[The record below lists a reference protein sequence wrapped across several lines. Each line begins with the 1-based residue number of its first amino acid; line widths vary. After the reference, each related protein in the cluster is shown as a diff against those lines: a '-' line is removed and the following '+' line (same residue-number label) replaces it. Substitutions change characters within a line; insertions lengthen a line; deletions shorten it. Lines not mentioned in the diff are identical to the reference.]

1 MKKSSKI
8 IFFLAVFFLMS
19 LVGLLVLFLVD
30 HDRHNERKWHHFL
43 SYADDEEDDEDK
55 GKRNKGALKGD
66 AVFRPVNNLMYKTNC
81 GGCHMAYLPEL
92 LPGPSWEKIL
102 NQAEDHFGEKITL
115 EPKVREELLKYL
127 RENAADRSSAKIAG
141 KILASLEGKTPL
153 RITEVPAFRKKHRK
167 ISPEIFNRK
176 TIGSLSN
183 CAACHPKAEQ
193 GNFDEDSVVIPQ

>member
-8 IFFLAVFFLMS
+8 IISLAVFFLIS
-19 LVGLLVLFLVD
+19 LGGLLVLVLMD
-30 HDRHNERKWHHFL
+30 HDRHNERNWHHFL
-43 SYADDEEDDEDK
+43 SFADDKDEDN
-55 GKRNKGALKGD
+55 GKRKGD
-66 AVFRPVNNLMYKTNC
+66 ASRGDSDFKPVTSLAYKTTC

-115 EPKVREELLKYL
+115 DSKVREELLKYL
-127 RENAADRSSAKIAG
+127 RENAADRSSAQKTR
-141 KILASLEGKTPL
+141 KILGSLEGKTPL

-183 CAACHPKAEQ
+183 CTACHPKAEQ
-193 GNFDEDSVVIPQ
+193 GNFDEDDVVIPQQ

>member
-1 MKKSSKI
+1 MKRRNKI
-8 IFFLAVFFLMS
+8 IFFLAFFFIIS
-19 LVGLLVLFLVD
+19 LGGLLVLVFVD
-30 HDRHNERKWHHFL
+30 QDRHNEGNGHHWL
-43 SYADDEEDDEDK
+43 SFADDNDEEDN
-55 GKRNKGALKGD
+55 GKRKGD
-66 AVFRPVNNLMYKTNC
+66 ASLGDSDFKPVTSLAYKTTC

-115 EPKVREELLKYL
+115 DSKVREELLKYL
-127 RENAADRSSAKIAG
+127 RENAADRSSAKKAG
-141 KILASLEGKTPL
+141 KILGSLEGKTPL

-183 CAACHPKAEQ
+183 CAACHPKADQ
-193 GNFDEDSVVIPQ
+193 GNFNEDYVVIPQ

>member
-8 IFFLAVFFLMS
+8 IFSLAVFFLIS
-19 LVGLLVLFLVD
+19 LGGLLVLVLMD
-30 HDRHNERKWHHFL
+30 HDRHKERNWHHFL
-43 SYADDEEDDEDK
+43 SFADDKDEDN
-55 GKRNKGALKGD
+55 GKRKGD
-66 AVFRPVNNLMYKTNC
+66 ASLGDSDFKPVTSLAYKTTC

-115 EPKVREELLKYL
+115 DSKVREELLKYL
-127 RENAADRSSAKIAG
+127 RENAADRSSAQKTR
-141 KILASLEGKTPL
+141 KILGSLEGKTPL

-167 ISPEIFNRK
+167 ISPEISNRK

-183 CAACHPKAEQ
+183 CTACHPKAEQ
-193 GNFDEDSVVIPQ
+193 GNFDEDDVVIPQQ